1 VEPRATFRS
10 LACAAA
16 VAALGVGVFEAV
28 TEPPPEQVRLG
39 LYEWMATSPTVIA
52 ADIVADDGRYVQAVA
67 KSAIKGDVAAGAV
80 TLIDLRQANRDREPG
95 AAALDLVKGR
105 AYVLLLKPSTRG
117 KKEPHP
123 VFDLV
128 RGVRGSRALPPE
140 GSAATIAA
148 LVQLAAVQER
158 NDDEFLWSSLP
169 AFLEDDN
176 PVLVDAALELYVKFR
191 RESVALLPVVSPLLE
206 NPRPDVRRRAA
217 VIVGRALARAGA
229 TELPERSELVAEL
242 TGRARRDDDVSVR
255 GAATNALGALP
266 DSGIEETLRAIARD
280 DPDQDVRFDAEKA
293 IFERSQATVQ
303 KRSD

>member
-1 VEPRATFRS
+1 MEPRATFRS